1 MNPIKETNDCRSIFI
16 NQRRL
21 KWTYILGSMSVLDSL
36 LNCQSHNYHSNHLA
50 LVYLDQE
57 KLIQILPTQSP
68 MVSQI
73 HIPLD

>member
-1 MNPIKETNDCRSIFI
+1 
-16 NQRRL
+16 
-21 KWTYILGSMSVLDSL
+21 
-36 LNCQSHNYHSNHLA
+36 